1 MKGII
6 MEDKQVLI
14 RIVKRDYEHVNIFA
28 EDLLMGQEMYVAGLH
43 VSIAEITHASDHVM
57 LNLHVTGAL
66 LRSIELM
73 TLMLPNKAPIT
84 ILIEKA

>member
-1 MKGII
+1 MEDKL
-6 MEDKQVLI
+6 EDKQVLI
-14 RIVKRDYEHVNIFA
+14 QTVVHHYEHVDIFA
-28 EDLLMGQEMYVAGLH
+28 EDLLKGQEMFVAGLH

-66 LRSIELM
+66 LRSIEMM
-73 TLMLPNKAPIT
+73 TLMLPNKAPVT